1 MVSPN
6 TVRVHRVERGWS
18 QVKLAR
24 IAELPGPAL
33 SAIEREQLAPW
44 PKARRSL
51 AAALGVDEAV
61 LFPAE
66 GK

>member
-1 MVSPN
+1 MPINKVKEIRVSQ
-6 TVRVHRVERGWS
+6 GLS
-18 QVKLAR
+18 QTKLAR
-24 IAELPGPAL
+24 IAELPGPSL
-33 SAIEREQLAPW
+33 SLIENEKLLPW

-61 LFPAE
+61 LFPV